1 MTDGGKTGS
10 RPLAAEG
17 PPHPFEDIAAPPLRL
32 TPRSEPRRVVQFPQ
46 PDRAV
51 PEAAPPAERA
61 GVLVAEKPAPRG
73 PEAIRA
79 LPHQPKS
86 SGSRR
91 EVGLALL
98 VGLAIAAAIVAA
110 AVFFRPEPTAT
121 AVGPVPAQGLE
132 VAATPVSDVVVQLRL
147 PASVEAA
154 RVEELR
160 NALGAA
166 GFARVEVE
174 TLTTPIGA
182 ARIEYAAP
190 QDQAAAE
197 TLAEALSPLAG
208 GALAAQQ
215 SPQASGLPAGRIG
228 LWIVQ

>member
-10 RPLAAEG
+10 RPQAAES

-32 TPRSEPRRVVQFPQ
+32 TPRPEPRRVVPFPQ
-46 PDRAV
+46 AER
-51 PEAAPPAERA
+51 AAPPARPAEAA
-61 GVLVAEKPAPRG
+61 GPLVAEKPMPPG

-121 AVGPVPAQGLE
+121 AAGPVPAQGLE
-132 VAATPVSDVVVQLRL
+132 VAATPVSDVIVQLRL
-147 PASVEAA
+147 PASLEAA

-160 NALGAA
+160 SALAAA

-174 TLTTPIGA
+174 TLSTPIGD

-208 GALAAQQ
+208 GALAARQ
-215 SPQASGLPAGRIG
+215 SPEASGLPAGRIG